1 MKAIH
6 LVKKGNAHKAFEV
19 IEVDKPKVE
28 AGEVLIKVA
37 HFGLNYAD
45 VLARLG
51 LYGDAPP
58 MPCVLGYEVS
68 GVIEETGEG
77 VDPSLVGKN
86 VAAFTRFGGYAEYAK
101 TVADG
106 VTIIEDESKL
116 KESLAL
122 ITQGGT
128 AYYSAHIVNNLFP
141 GDIILVHA
149 AAGGVGS
156 ILVQLAK
163 NAGCTVIGT
172 CGSQEKI
179 EFVKSL
185 GADHAINYREKNYWD
200 EVEKLVGKK
209 KVRISFNAIAG
220 KTFKEDMKL
229 IEPSGN
235 VVLYG
240 GAERSGKK
248 FGILSTLNFVRKM
261 GLIIPIGT
269 VMKSTSIIG
278 VNMLRVGDHKT
289 SLLKRSL
296 DEITKLHAADKIK
309 VHIGGEFKAE
319 DIAKAHELLESRKSK
334 GKIVVSWI

>member
-1 MKAIH
+1 MKALF
-6 LVKKGNAHKAFEV
+6 LVGKGDPNKVFE
-19 IEVDKPKVE
+19 IKEVEKPKVE

-51 LYGDAPP
+51 IYPDRPAL
-58 MPCVLGYEVS
+58 PCIIGYEVA
-68 GVIEETGEG
+68 GKIEEVGEG

-86 VAAFTRFGGYAEYAK
+86 VAGFTRFGGYAEYAK
-101 TVADG
+101 TLADG

-128 AYYSAHIVNNLFP
+128 AYFCAHIVNNLFKE
-141 GDIILVHA
+141 DIVLVHA

-172 CGSQEKI
+172 CGSPEKV

-185 GADHAINYREKNYWD
+185 GADYVINYREKNYWE

-209 KVRISFNAIAG
+209 KVRITFNAIGG
-220 KTFKEDMKL
+220 KSFKEDMKL
-229 IEPSGN
+229 LEPSGS
-235 VVLYG
+235 VVLF
-240 GAERSGKK
+240 GASDRSGKK
-248 FGILSTLNFVRKM
+248 FGMFSTLNLVRKM
-261 GLIIPIGT
+261 GLIVPIT
-269 VMKSTSIIG
+269 LVMRSVSVIG
-278 VNMLRVGDHKT
+278 VNMLRIGDHKT
-289 SLLKRSL
+289 HLLKKSL
-296 DEITKLHAADKIK
+296 DEMTKLHAEGKVK
-309 VHIGGEFKAE
+309 VHLGGEFKVDE
-319 DIAKAHELLESRKSK
+319 IAKAHGLLESRKSK
-334 GKIVVSWI
+334 GKIVVSW